1 VFGSDKKALNTFL
14 DFQPLRKSRLDSLF
28 DVRYWQLLLATL
40 ANYWPWVAVFF
51 DSPEKIVVKDR

>member
-1 VFGSDKKALNTFL
+1 LVPDEIALNTFL

-28 DVRYWQLLLATL
+28 DVRYRQLVTAALV
-40 ANYWPWVAVFF
+40 NYWTRLAVFF

>member
-1 VFGSDKKALNTFL
+1 LVPDEIALNTFL
-14 DFQPLRKSRLDSLF
+14 DFQPLRKSSLDSLF
-28 DVRYWQLLLATL
+28 DVRYRQLVTATL